1 VNSFIGI
8 RIALRA
14 LRVNKL
20 RSILTMLGIIIG
32 VSAVITMV
40 AIGSGAQAQIDE
52 QMKALGS
59 NMIVVYP
66 GSYTGAGVR
75 LSPGSRITLTEDD
88 GFALQ
93 RELAEV
99 QAAAPALSAGG
110 QVVFERNNWPS
121 IFWGVTPEYFEV
133 RHWRI
138 ASGKAFDAAD
148 LQGAAKV
155 VVLGETVAQRL
166 FGESDPVGRVIRVRK
181 VPMEVIGVLER
192 KGQNPYGT
200 DQDDIVLMPISTAR
214 KRVVGGVSAKLRTV
228 NSISLKLR
236 DGADM
241 AEVAADMR
249 TLLRQRHRLQP
260 AQDDDFTVSNPVDV
274 FGAGEESTRTMRLL
288 LAAVASVSLLVGGI
302 GIMNI
307 MLVSVTERTREIG
320 LRMAVGARRRDI
332 LAQFLVEAVT
342 LALVGG
348 FFGIACGIAG
358 SHAIGHFAEW
368 RIEVDVDAIVLAAG
382 FAASVGVFFG
392 FYPAR
397 KASRLMPIEALRYE

>member
-1 VNSFIGI
+1 MNWFIGI

-14 LRVNKL
+14 LGVNKL

-32 VSAVITMV
+32 VGAVITLV
-40 AIGSGAQAQIDE
+40 AIGSGAQAQIEE

-75 LSPGSRITLTEDD
+75 LAPGSRVTLTEED

-93 RELAEV
+93 RELPEV
-99 QAAAPALSAGG
+99 QAAAPALAGRG
-110 QVVFERNNWPS
+110 QVVFERNNWPTV
-121 IFWGVTPEYFEV
+121 FWGVTPEYFEV

-138 ASGKAFDAAD
+138 ASGKAFDATHV
-148 LQGAAKV
+148 QGAAKV
-155 VVLGETVAQRL
+155 VVLGETVAQKL
-166 FGESDPVGRVIRVRK
+166 FGEGDPIGHVIRVHK
-181 VPMEVIGVLER
+181 VPMEVVGVLER

-200 DQDDIVLMPISTAR
+200 DQDDIVLMPITTAR
-214 KRVVGGVSAKLRTV
+214 NRVVGGAGVKLRTV
-228 NSISLKLR
+228 NSISVKLR

-241 AEVAADMR
+241 AEVEAEMR

-260 AQDDDFTVSNPVDV
+260 AQDDDFTVSNPMDV
-274 FGAGEESTRTMRLL
+274 FGAREESTRTMRLL

-320 LRMAVGARRRDI
+320 LRMAVGARGHDI
-332 LAQFLVEAVT
+332 LSQFLVEAVT

-348 FFGIACGIAG
+348 FCGIAFGIAG
-358 SHAIGHFAEW
+358 SYAVGRFAGWPTILNVEAIL
-368 RIEVDVDAIVLAAG
+368 LAVG
-382 FAASVGVFFG
+382 FAAAVGVFFG

-397 KASRLMPIEALRYE
+397 KASRLLPIEALRYE

>member
-1 VNSFIGI
+1 VNGLIGI

-32 VSAVITMV
+32 VAAVIAMI

-59 NMIVVYP
+59 NMIVIYP

-75 LSPGSRITLTEDD
+75 LGRGSRNTLTEDD
-88 GFALQ
+88 AIALE
-93 RELAEV
+93 RELPEV
-99 QAAAPALSAGG
+99 QAAASALAGG
-110 QVVFERNNWPS
+110 GQIVFERNNWPS
-121 IFWGVTPEYFEV
+121 VIWGVTPEYFEV
-133 RHWRI
+133 RQWGI
-138 ASGKAFDAAD
+138 ASGKAIDAAD
-148 LQGAAKV
+148 VTGSAKV
-155 VVLGETVAQRL
+155 AVIGDTIAQRL
-166 FGESDPVGRVIRVRK
+166 FGDGDPIGRVIRVYK

-200 DQDDIVLMPISTAR
+200 DQDDIVLTPITTAR
-214 KRVVGGVSAKLRTV
+214 NRVIGGISVKLRTV
-228 NSISLKLR
+228 NSISVKLR

-241 AEVAADMR
+241 AEVEADMR

-274 FGAGEESTRTMRLL
+274 FGAREESTRVMRLL

-320 LRMAVGARRRDI
+320 LRMAVGARGRDI
-332 LAQFLVEAVT
+332 LSQFLVEAVT
-342 LALVGG
+342 LAMVGG

-358 SHAIGHFAEW
+358 SYAIGHVAGW
-368 RIEVDVDAIVLAAG
+368 RTELDLDAIVLAVG
-382 FAASVGVFFG
+382 FAAAVGVFFG

-397 KASRLMPIEALRYE
+397 KASRLLPIEALRYE